1 MNYENEI
8 TVKVN
13 TTYDKLHD
21 ILLKN
26 NFIIKEE
33 YTVKDTYMINKEIN
47 ITELND
53 LEVLKQCILVRDVV
67 DIEKSLVYKNKEYDS
82 EGNIIK
88 QSKIKCPILD
98 IDKGIKF
105 MEEINYIKLFNIIDK
120 CIVYVNN
127 DNELVVELVNDKYIF
142 IELESN
148 PEYINKKYTCYLD
161 MINELNS
168 YNLPIDKTNYFV
180 KKAVLVL
187 NDIVRSNK

>member
-82 EGNIIK
+82 DGNIIK

-127 DNELVVELVNDKYIF
+127 DNELVVELVNDKYVF

-187 NDIVRSNK
+187 NDTVRSNK

>member
-82 EGNIIK
+82 DGNIIK

-120 CIVYVNN
+120 RIVYVNN
-127 DNELVVELVNDKYIF
+127 DNELVVELVNDKYVF

-187 NDIVRSNK
+187 NDTVRSNK

>member
-82 EGNIIK
+82 KGNIIK

-98 IDKGIKF
+98 IEKGIKF

-127 DNELVVELVNDKYIF
+127 DNELVVELVNDKYVL

-161 MINELNS
+161 MIKELNS

-187 NDIVRSNK
+187 NDTVRSNK

>member
-1 MNYENEI
+1 MNYGNEI

-47 ITELND
+47 ITKLND

-67 DIEKSLVYKNKEYDS
+67 GIEKSLVYKNKEYDS

-127 DNELVVELVNDKYIF
+127 DNELVVELVNDKYVF

-180 KKAVLVL
+180 KKVVLVL
-187 NDIVRSNK
+187 NDTVRSNK

>member
-33 YTVKDTYMINKEIN
+33 YTVKDTYMINKEID
-47 ITELND
+47 ITKLND

-187 NDIVRSNK
+187 NDTVRSNK

>member
-1 MNYENEI
+1 MNYGNEI

-47 ITELND
+47 ITKLND

-187 NDIVRSNK
+187 NDTVRSNK